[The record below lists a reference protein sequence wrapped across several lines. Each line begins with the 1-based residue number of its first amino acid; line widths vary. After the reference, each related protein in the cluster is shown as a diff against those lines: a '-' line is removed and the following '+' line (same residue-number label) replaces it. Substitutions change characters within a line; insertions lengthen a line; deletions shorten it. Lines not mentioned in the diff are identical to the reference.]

1 MKVIRTRTPDRCDRV
16 REWISLGLDDEL
28 SRIERA
34 LAERH
39 LALCDECARFSAEVR
54 AFTSALRATPLE
66 PLERPIELPARRRVS
81 LRPFQIAAAAAI
93 AVMAVGLASL
103 SNSLRE
109 DRLGARITAAAGADD
124 NRDQLRARQLHVLTN
139 RIAQARPRSSGAQ
152 PV

>member
-54 AFTSALRATPLE
+54 AFT
-66 PLERPIELPARRRVS
+66 
-81 LRPFQIAAAAAI
+81 AAI

>member
-66 PLERPIELPARRRVS
+66 PLELPARRRVS

-139 RIAQARPRSSGAQ
+139 RIARARPRSSGAQ